1 LLLWLGMIHEQT
13 RRSQDTHTNRT
24 QPSNPADRI
33 VSIDVIRGVAIAGI
47 LLINIRYFLS
57 QAGQSKDPVGTDAAI
72 WQLVDDVALGKFHFI
87 FAFLFGTSVHI
98 FLTRLRA
105 KGRSTWVYVRRMLIL
120 IIVGLINSSLGGID
134 VLASYGVLALLLL
147 PLSLLPRWSFV
158 TLGILAAFVPDVLQ
172 LITGV
177 GGVDL
182 QLPPLLLPL
191 LPFARP
197 LGHMVL
203 GFRLAELGLY
213 SAAARF
219 PVTGIFA
226 LSLIGS
232 VPLWLWTSAAGIGST
247 DAHDIAFRTAMV
259 PGFMYVT
266 GLILL
271 LRTRLGA
278 TCLSFLRLYGRMAFS
293 NYLGQTVICVLTLPP
308 LASAGHISALGGL
321 GIWAVIIVVQCA
333 LSTVW
338 LHFFRYGPLEWLWR
352 CGTYWELT
360 PLRSVNAS
368 RS

>member
-1 LLLWLGMIHEQT
+1 
-13 RRSQDTHTNRT
+13 
-24 QPSNPADRI
+24 
-33 VSIDVIRGVAIAGI
+33 SIDVIRGVAIAGI

-57 QAGQSKDPVGTDAAI
+57 QAGQSEDPVGTDAVI
-72 WQLVDDVALGKFHFI
+72 WQLVDDVALGKFHFV

-120 IIVGLINSSLGGID
+120 IIAGVINSALGGID
-134 VLASYGVLALLLL
+134 MLASYGILALVLL

-158 TLGILAAFVPDVLQ
+158 TLGAVTAIVPDVLA
-172 LITGV
+172 
-177 GGVDL
+177 
-182 QLPPLLLPL
+182 LLS
-191 LPFARP
+191 FART

-203 GFRLAELGLY
+203 GFWLAGLGLFSSPPRAY
-213 SAAARF
+213 VSGVF
-219 PVTGIFA
+219 VLG
-226 LSLIGS
+226 LIGS
-232 VPLWLWTSAAGIGST
+232 VPLWIWTGSAGVGSS
-247 DAHDIAFRTAMV
+247 DAHEIAFRTALV

-271 LRTRLGA
+271 LRTRLGT

-293 NYLGQTVICVLTLPP
+293 NYLGQTVICVLALPP
-308 LASAGHISALGGL
+308 LTSAGHVSAPGGL
-321 GIWAVIIVVQCA
+321 GIWAVIIIVQFA

-360 PLRSVNAS
+360 PLRSVDAS

>member
-1 LLLWLGMIHEQT
+1 MIHEQA
-13 RRSQDTHTNRT
+13 RRSPDTRTDRT

-57 QAGQSKDPVGTDAAI
+57 QAGQSEDPVGTDAVI
-72 WQLVDDVALGKFHFI
+72 WQLVDDVALGKFHFV
-87 FAFLFGTSVHI
+87 FAFLFGTSVYI

-105 KGRSTWVYVRRMLIL
+105 KDRSTWVYVRRMVIL
-120 IIVGLINSSLGGID
+120 VIAGLINSSLGGID
-134 VLASYGVLALLLL
+134 VLASYGVLALVLL
-147 PLSLLPRWSFV
+147 PLTFLPRRPFAI
-158 TLGILAAFVPDVLQ
+158 LGILAAIVPDVLH
-172 LITGV
+172 LVTGV

-182 QLPPLLLPL
+182 HLPPLLLPL
-191 LPFARP
+191 LSFART
-197 LGHMVL
+197 LGHMVI

-213 SAAARF
+213 SAAARV

-226 LSLIGS
+226 LSFIGS
-232 VPLWLWTSAAGIGST
+232 VPLWLWVNAAGIGST

-308 LASAGHISALGGL
+308 LASAGHVSAPAAL
-321 GIWAVIIVVQCA
+321 GIWAVIIIVQCA

-338 LHFFRYGPLEWLWR
+338 LHFFRYGHLEWLWR

-360 PLRSVNAS
+360 PLRSPEADPS
-368 RS
+368 